1 VILALPFY
9 GFEAAGRLWLLAVIP
24 VLLVAYI
31 LIVRRRSH
39 QGMRY
44 TNTTVLGEVL
54 PKQSQWL
61 RHVIVALSILSLA
74 ALGLAWARP
83 LGVDRVPRERA
94 TVVMVIDA
102 SWSMTATDVAPTRL
116 DAAKTAATD
125 FVKALPAGFNV
136 AVVSLTGSPA
146 VRLSPSED
154 HDAAIRAIGALTP
167 ADSSAVGDAIQAA
180 LSAVSQA
187 PQADDGSVAP
197 AMIVLLSDGESTNGQ
212 SPLYSAQMAADK
224 KVPIYTVAFG
234 TDNGYVDLDGERH
247 TVPPDHQT
255 MDDIARIT
263 GGEAYS
269 ADNLSQLD
277 GAYKK
282 IHSEIGY
289 VNQKKEITA
298 TAAGLGLI
306 FAFVAAGGAVLMGVK
321 VR

>member
-1 VILALPFY
+1 MILALPFY